1 MKSHDKDYR
10 LIKIKIKRV
19 LYMNDKVN
27 QPKHYQFGKFNAHTI
42 IETVA
47 KTYTSTAV
55 FIMLVMLLNIYYV
68 HLEKWFRRPKKRK
81 KYRVCNQL
89 LEIIIYER
97 EKIIIYMGAY
107 LQ

>member
-1 MKSHDKDYR
+1 
-10 LIKIKIKRV
+10 
-19 LYMNDKVN
+19 MNDKVN

-55 FIMLVMLLNIYYV
+55 FYHVGNALKYLLRAPRKNG
-68 HLEKWFRRPKKRK
+68 LEDLKKRK

>member
-27 QPKHYQFGKFNAHTI
+27 QPKHYQFEKFNAHTI

-68 HLEKWFRRPKKRK
+68 HLEKM
-81 KYRVCNQL
+81 V
-89 LEIIIYER
+89 
-97 EKIIIYMGAY
+97 
-107 LQ
+107 